1 MANRRSLLFF
11 SVVTIYVLA
20 LPKNINAASCESF
33 VGKWAWFIGG
43 EVTVNPDGTFVQ
55 ESGNA
60 GIWECTG
67 PAEGTLMMRWR
78 DGGFVNS
85 LVLSPDGQSLSS
97 TDLSQSYVTAKRTAG
112 AVRTPT
118 IGTGDPCRDEY
129 AREVDQIDVEFEQK
143 LAKCHHL
150 GNAACL
156 SEAVSTKA
164 SQLKAAGERLR
175 LCNAGFGRE
184 APRPEPGP
192 SGPTPAPT
200 IPPAGNDEF
209 HSSEQTGDCCPT
221 QECQAERYRE
231 LERQRYEFAKR
242 CVDNR
247 TSPCNVQPELI
258 IPPLCAASK
267 SGDQKTTGGKAI
279 GQATTPPEP
288 EPPGPFTLGA
298 EENVAIKS
306 PTLPELWEEWAKDY
320 NEQVRAFLGSFA
332 KGIPDDGT
340 DYMYWS
346 EILVLPDGT
355 MQVADPGGRFVPTR
369 NNPFAQG
376 TYERNLTR
384 FKNELQA
391 QVHPRPFPPGSKL
404 PWWKYTVS
412 YKRSDASTP
421 FTPAP
426 TPLEPKPAPP
436 KTRRTARQ

>member
-1 MANRRSLLFF
+1 MVMTKTLILAFLLTTAVAFCF
-11 SVVTIYVLA
+11 
-20 LPKNINAASCESF
+20 LPYRANAASCEAF

-55 ESGNA
+55 QSGNA

-97 TDLSQSYVTAKRTAG
+97 TDLSQSYVTAKRTAWAVG
-112 AVRTPT
+112 AQS
-118 IGTGDPCRDEY
+118 IGTGDSCRDEY
-129 AREVDQIDVEFEQK
+129 GREVDRIDAEFEQK
-143 LAKCHHL
+143 LAKCHHP

-175 LCNAGFGRE
+175 LCNTGFGRE

-192 SGPTPAPT
+192 SGPAPAPT
-200 IPPAGNDEF
+200 IPPAGNEEF
-209 HSSEQTGDCCPT
+209 HSSEQAGCCPT

-242 CVDNR
+242 CVENR

-258 IPPLCAASK
+258 IPPLCEASK
-267 SGDQKTTGGKAI
+267 GGDQTTGGGKAI
-279 GQATTPPEP
+279 GQAAAPPEP

-298 EENVAIKS
+298 EENVEIKP

-320 NEQVRAFLGSFA
+320 NEQVSAFLGD
-332 KGIPDDGT
+332 I
-340 DYMYWS
+340 
-346 EILVLPDGT
+346 
-355 MQVADPGGRFVPTR
+355 R
-369 NNPFAQG
+369 QG
-376 TYERNLTR
+376 YSRRWERL
-384 FKNELQA
+384 
-391 QVHPRPFPPGSKL
+391 
-404 PWWKYTVS
+404 
-412 YKRSDASTP
+412 
-421 FTPAP
+421 
-426 TPLEPKPAPP
+426 
-436 KTRRTARQ
+436 